1 MNIFSNI
8 IAKALHIGEPY
19 VLNTLALID
28 EGATIPFIS
37 RYRKEK
43 TGGMDEVQIGQIDEL
58 YSRLKELAK
67 RKETIVRTITE
78 AGAMTPELQ
87 RRIDDC
93 WDATLLEDIYLPYRP
108 KRRTRAQIAREKGL
122 EPLANIIMLQRE
134 RNIEGIAARW
144 KSKGISVEEA
154 LAGAKDIIAE
164 IISEDEGTRNAVR
177 GEFRRFATI
186 TSKVNK
192 AQKDQDEAAKF
203 SDYFDFTEPLSRCSS
218 HRLLAMR
225 RGEDKGVLRVSIDID
240 RAQCADR
247 LKRHY
252 VRGQGECQRLM
263 GEAVDD
269 ALKRLLAPS
278 IETEYAH
285 SSKGKADEE
294 AIAVFAE
301 GLRQLLLA
309 APLGQKRVL
318 AIDPGFANGCKT
330 VCLDELGTLL
340 HHEIIYPH
348 PPQRKSTL
356 AAAALQHMADK
367 YKIEAIAIGNGTASR
382 ETTEWL
388 RSICS
393 LSGIPYYVVSEDGA
407 SIYSASK
414 IAREEFPDE
423 DVTVRGAVSIGRR
436 LMDPLSELVK
446 IDPKSIGVGQYQHDV
461 DQTKLKHALDN
472 TVMSCVN
479 HVGVNVNTASAYLL
493 SYVSGLG
500 MSLAQNIVAYRSEHG
515 AFTSRSQLKKVPRL
529 GPVAYQQCAGF
540 LRINGAKNP
549 LDNSAVH
556 PESYH
561 IVEQMAK
568 DLKCSIAELIK
579 NKEIQ
584 KQIKPK
590 RYVSDTVGLPTLNDI
605 LAELEKPGRDPR
617 MALET
622 FEFDAS
628 IKSIDDLQEG
638 MILPGIVTNVTQ
650 FGAFVDIG
658 IHQDGLVHI
667 SQLANK
673 FVTDPSTVVKL
684 QQHVTVKVIGID
696 HQRHRIS
703 LSMRDV

>member
-1 MNIFSNI
+1 
-8 IAKALHIGEPY
+8 
-19 VLNTLALID
+19 
-28 EGATIPFIS
+28 
-37 RYRKEK
+37 
-43 TGGMDEVQIGQIDEL
+43 
-58 YSRLKELAK
+58 
-67 RKETIVRTITE
+67 
-78 AGAMTPELQ
+78 
-87 RRIDDC
+87 
-93 WDATLLEDIYLPYRP
+93 
-108 KRRTRAQIAREKGL
+108 
-122 EPLANIIMLQRE
+122 
-134 RNIEGIAARW
+134 
-144 KSKGISVEEA
+144 
-154 LAGAKDIIAE
+154 
-164 IISEDEGTRNAVR
+164 
-177 GEFRRFATI
+177 
-186 TSKVNK
+186 
-192 AQKDQDEAAKF
+192 
-203 SDYFDFTEPLSRCSS
+203 
-218 HRLLAMR
+218 
-225 RGEDKGVLRVSIDID
+225 
-240 RAQCADR
+240 
-247 LKRHY
+247 
-252 VRGQGECQRLM
+252 M

-285 SSKGKADEE
+285 SSKDKADEE

-348 PPQRKSTL
+348 PPQRKSAL

-388 RSICS
+388 RSIGS
-393 LSGIPYYVVSEDGA
+393 LSDIPYYVVSEDGA

-500 MSLAQNIVAYRSEHG
+500 
-515 AFTSRSQLKKVPRL
+515 
-529 GPVAYQQCAGF
+529 
-540 LRINGAKNP
+540 GAKNP

-568 DLKCSIAELIK
+568 DLKCSITELIK

-584 KQIKPK
+584 KQIKPE

-617 MALET
+617 MELET

-673 FVTDPSTVVKL
+673 FVSDPSTVVKL
-684 QQHVTVKVIGID
+684 QQHVTVKVIGLD